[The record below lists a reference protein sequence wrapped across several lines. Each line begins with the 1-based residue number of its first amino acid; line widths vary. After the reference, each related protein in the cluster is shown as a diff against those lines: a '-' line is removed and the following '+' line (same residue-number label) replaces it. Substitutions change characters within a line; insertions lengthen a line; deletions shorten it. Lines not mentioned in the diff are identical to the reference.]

1 MAPLAHD
8 ILGLAFTS
16 TRTNFRAPK
25 SWASAQLVGIARETK
40 EVTGAAVG
48 ARHP

>member
-8 ILGLAFTS
+8 ILGLAFTP